1 MKSLDRVRQD
11 LKRELDDLQKKI
23 QLKRDESDSLQRKFK
38 VNLDYTIMN
47 VYSHVYLYSLVAD
60 YSLKLVKVAGLVQCF
75 MMI

>member
-1 MKSLDRVRQD
+1 MFQEEMKSLDRVRQD

-47 VYSHVYLYSLVAD
+47 VYSQVLI
-60 YSLKLVKVAGLVQCF
+60 KVPGPV
-75 MMI
+75 